1 MRGTRRRATTARK
14 TRSVRKKPCL
24 YLTTSYV
31 KSRCPGISM
40 FDGRSTS
47 MTSFSQPALTLHPA
61 PSSTGTTPRT
71 ALARPQRARQH
82 VGLERRHSAAGV
94 VVALAPH
101 ERDVELRVERLEVAR
116 GRARIDL
123 DPVVF
128 AVRPRDIAV
137 EAHRDRVSNASHGPL
152 LPRRALAAARFG
164 LLLRSRSLAAPR
176 FFRSLARGR
185 EDLREVPPVPFEIL
199 GAIAARAVGRVLRLL
214 D

>member
-47 MTSFSQPALTLHPA
+47 LTRFSQPAMTLHPA

-71 ALARPQRARQH
+71 ALARPQRERQH

-137 EAHRDRVSNASHGPL
+137 EAHRDRVSNASHASPAAISATSACG
-152 LPRRALAAARFG
+152 RAPSSSAPALCGAAV
-164 LLLRSRSLAAPR
+164 SSLACAGSR
-176 FFRSLARGR
+176 GLARSTTGA
-185 EDLREVPPVPFEIL
+185 LRDPP
-199 GAIAARAVGRVLRLL
+199 R
-214 D
+214 